1 MDIVLIQP
9 VVALVAGILILVWP
23 AVLNYVIAAFLIITG
38 VTGLLPHM
46 QG

>member
-38 VTGLLPHM
+38 LTGLLPHM